1 MKRAIV
7 CTILFL
13 NLVLS
18 CKSSQSKTQLVAENK
33 ALKERIKT
41 LESYDIMY
49 TKAALE
55 LKNMNVV
62 YRGVSNPIYI
72 SKQNVLS
79 FEASAPGLK
88 KIDSFGNY
96 VLSPRTGKTV
106 DIKIKSKLKNG
117 DSLIENKILKIK
129 DIGRIIGLINGN
141 SCNSKCQL
149 LLTVEELKNSI
160 VGLGGDNFV
169 FNLDLSVKGFKLKL
183 PDSDVIEVV
192 GNNIP
197 IKMNNQIEQLKPND
211 IVYIFDIKLK
221 INNSN
226 FYSLRICKTPLIQ
239 IRIIEQP

>member
-41 LESYDIMY
+41 LESYDSMY

-88 KIDSFGNY
+88 K
-96 VLSPRTGKTV
+96 
-106 DIKIKSKLKNG
+106 
-117 DSLIENKILKIK
+117 
-129 DIGRIIGLINGN
+129 
-141 SCNSKCQL
+141 
-149 LLTVEELKNSI
+149 
-160 VGLGGDNFV
+160 
-169 FNLDLSVKGFKLKL
+169 
-183 PDSDVIEVV
+183 
-192 GNNIP
+192 
-197 IKMNNQIEQLKPND
+197 
-211 IVYIFDIKLK
+211 
-221 INNSN
+221 
-226 FYSLRICKTPLIQ
+226 
-239 IRIIEQP
+239 